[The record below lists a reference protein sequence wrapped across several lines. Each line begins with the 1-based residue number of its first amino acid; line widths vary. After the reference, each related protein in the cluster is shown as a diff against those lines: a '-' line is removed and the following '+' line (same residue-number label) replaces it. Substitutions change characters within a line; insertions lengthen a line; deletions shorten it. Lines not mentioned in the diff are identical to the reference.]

1 MEEMQEALR
10 GKNRARRLNA
20 IDCMPNDANCS
31 YSSDSLDDHTLR
43 DESSQKDSSTVI
55 SEFSSTRTLMNIGN
69 DTKSLFDEDE
79 AVSEKYV
86 LFRRYSDFMD
96 SKTNIT
102 AIQYPWQ
109 INVSYEEQAP
119 ITSDLMMQIKKK
131 EQRKKIDSKYISHM
145 ISSKNKTD
153 TFESIASNMEKC
165 DFTFE
170 KTAVTSSIS
179 NLKDISTSIL
189 NMQNTEIKS
198 EEHKQGMM
206 KTSEQLPVKSTDYR
220 RNFTEFPLTRHEK
233 KIQEYSQAVV
243 KEVSPNRLKSPFYLS
258 SNEEKSET
266 KRMSDQNNPD
276 TKMHETI
283 PEELVVKSVYD
294 YKRKYHTYPKSR
306 IPISKY
312 SRERYYENYIM
323 DPRMFPLEPR
333 EIDLESFQQLHIA
346 DSQEELQEF
355 LLLESQCSGNLG
367 LAGNVFASEV
377 SCDGYR
383 TEDER
388 GTMSGRILLKTNI

>member
-10 GKNRARRLNA
+10 GKNRTRRLNA
-20 IDCMPNDANCS
+20 VDCMPNDADYS
-31 YSSDSLDDHTLR
+31 YSSDSLDDRALR
-43 DESSQKDSSTVI
+43 DESSTVI
-55 SEFSSTRTLMNIGN
+55 SEFSSTRTLMNIG
-69 DTKSLFDEDE
+69 DDIKPPFDEDE
-79 AVSEKYV
+79 AASEKYL
-86 LFRRYSDFMD
+86 LFRKDSD
-96 SKTNIT
+96 SKANNTT
-102 AIQYPWQ
+102 IQYPWQ
-109 INVSYEEQAP
+109 INAFYEEQAS

-131 EQRKKIDSKYISHM
+131 EQRKNIDPKYISHM
-145 ISSKNKTD
+145 ISSENRTD
-153 TFESIASNMEKC
+153 TLVESIASNMEKC
-165 DFTFE
+165 DFAFE
-170 KTAVTSSIS
+170 KTGITSSIS

-189 NMQNTEIKS
+189 NIENTKIKS

-206 KTSEQLPVKSTDYR
+206 KTLEQSPVKSTDR
-220 RNFTEFPLTRHEK
+220 RNFIEFPPTRHEK
-233 KIQEYSQAVV
+233 KIQEYSQSVV
-243 KEVSPNRLKSPFYLS
+243 KEIVSPNRLNSPFYLP

-266 KRMSDQNNPD
+266 KRMSGQNNPD
-276 TKMHETI
+276 IKIYETI

-312 SRERYYENYIM
+312 SRERHYENYIM

-367 LAGNVFASEV
+367 LAGNVFASEI

-383 TEDER
+383 MEDER